1 MLRLGLW
8 ILLSAF
14 SAALLAAP
22 IASDCRLNVGW
33 EEWFPVFYQQDGRL
47 QGPEYELLI
56 ALAQQADCQLV
67 FFELPWKRQLK
78 SLENAELDLLFGA
91 SRTPEREVFARFS
104 HSYRTE
110 KMLMV
115 VRASSMASPPV
126 SVSLRQ
132 WLGTPNEAGRE
143 KVLGLILGYYYGDAL
158 SPIIADPAIK
168 SRFLEVRWDQQLQE
182 LLSKNRIDGY
192 MVEASVA
199 YAQQQAAEQQLQLLA
214 IDEHRP
220 EPMFLMFSKRVP
232 PAIVERFNLAID
244 RRFTTPARPGIKP

>member
-1 MLRLGLW
+1 MSRLALL

-56 ALAQQADCQLV
+56 ELAQRADCQLR

-78 SLENAELDLLFGA
+78 SLENADLDLLYAA

-115 VRASSMASPPV
+115 VRASSMASPPL

-132 WLGTPNEAGRE
+132 WLGTPNEVGRD

-158 SPIIADPAIK
+158 SSIIADSAIK
-168 SRFLEVRWDQQLQE
+168 SRVLEVRWDQQLLE
-182 LLSKNRIDGY
+182 LLSKQRIDGY
-192 MVEASVA
+192 MVEAGVA
-199 YAQQQAAEQQLQLLA
+199 YAQQQATDQQLQLLA
-214 IDEHRP
+214 IDEHQP

-244 RRFTTPARPGIKP
+244 QRRSTPVQPAVKP

>member
-1 MLRLGLW
+1 MSRLALL

-14 SAALLAAP
+14 SAPLLAVP
-22 IASDCRLNVGW
+22 SESDCRLNVGW

-56 ALAQQADCQLV
+56 ELAQQADCQLE

-78 SLENAELDLLFGA
+78 RLENADLDLLYAA
-91 SRTPEREVFARFS
+91 SRTPERELFARFS
-104 HSYRTE
+104 HSYRSE

-115 VRASSMASPPV
+115 VRASSMASPPA

-132 WLGTPNEAGRE
+132 WLGTPNEVGRD
-143 KVLGLILGYYYGDAL
+143 KTLGLILGYYYGDAL
-158 SPIIADPAIK
+158 NSIITDPAIK

-182 LLSKNRIDGY
+182 LLNKKHIDGY

-199 YAQQQAAEQQLQLLA
+199 YAQQQAAEQQLQLLTV
-214 IDEHRP
+214 DEHQP
-220 EPMFLMFSKRVP
+220 EPMFLMFSKSVS
-232 PAIVERFNLAID
+232 PAIVERFNRAID
-244 RRFTTPARPGIKP
+244 QRVIAPVPPAVKP